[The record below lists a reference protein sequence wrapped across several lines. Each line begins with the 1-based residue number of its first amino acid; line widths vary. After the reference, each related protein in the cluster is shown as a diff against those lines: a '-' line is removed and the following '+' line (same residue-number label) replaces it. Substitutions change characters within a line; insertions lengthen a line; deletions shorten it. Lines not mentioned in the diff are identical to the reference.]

1 MIALS
6 PFVNAPARGALVA
19 WVAVIAFICVRA
31 VAVALDRA
39 HLIDGTVWPLIGR
52 SSNANV
58 QQ

>member
-31 VAVALDRA
+31 VAVAPDRA
-39 HLIDGTVWPLIGR
+39 HLIDGTV
-52 SSNANV
+52 
-58 QQ
+58 